1 MTPCRSSVAPLTRSA
16 RGSCFFRC
24 PAPMYGPHL
33 LIRIVAFL
41 SVATHIGAASVQAAS
56 HDRSPVDVVLLS
68 GDRWM
73 VSANQTSG
81 TVSLIDV
88 KKGHVVDEVA
98 VGNYPVALEVG
109 RDGREVWVSC
119 RDSGTVAKLVLR
131 SGRLEIVQQVQLGY
145 HPWDMAWDASRQSL
159 WVAQRAA
166 GRIVELDGETGK
178 SLRHVSVGSWPER
191 LAIAPRGNQLA
202 VTLAGAQGIALVDL
216 TTGNVERRS
225 FRALNQ
231 GQPLFTPDGA
241 EVWLPWM
248 VYRANP
254 ITEANIRRGW
264 VWGSRLGRIPLDPSV
279 PRRVLTLDER
289 GRAVAD
295 VADMAWVGPASG
307 ELVVTAAGTHELL
320 WFGHRSSRRST
331 PGPSSDPS
339 KTGSGANLLR
349 KRLPWR
355 EYAATDH
362 MDARLIPDISRFR
375 RIPLGGRPLGV
386 AVTPSGDRAF
396 VANYLK
402 NSVQVVDLKTFQVAT
417 EISVGG
423 PESPSLARRGAAIFF
438 DAGRSLD
445 QWYSCHTCH
454 LDGGTNA
461 IVTDTL
467 NDGTPRTF
475 KTILSLYDL
484 PHTGPWTWH
493 GWQTDLRA
501 AMHKSLTSTM
511 LGKAP
516 TDQEV
521 AALLAF
527 FSELPRPVNPYAV
540 DPSRDRSAIERGRKL
555 FHEGRAGCAD
565 CHSGPYLTD
574 GQVHDVGTG
583 SESDRYDGYNTPS
596 LRGVTLRLRYL
607 HDGRARSLESL
618 LREHHR
624 PEDVAGVR
632 PLDERQLRDLVEYLR
647 TL

>member
-1 MTPCRSSVAPLTRSA
+1 
-16 RGSCFFRC
+16 
-24 PAPMYGPHL
+24 
-33 LIRIVAFL
+33 
-41 SVATHIGAASVQAAS
+41 
-56 HDRSPVDVVLLS
+56 
-68 GDRWM
+68 M

-88 KKGHVVDEVA
+88 QKSRVVDEVA
-98 VGNYPVALEVG
+98 VGDYPIALEVG
-109 RDGREVWVSC
+109 RDSREVWVTC
-119 RDSGTVAKLVLR
+119 RDSGTVGKLALR
-131 SGRLEIVQQVQLGY
+131 SGRLEIVRRIQLGY
-145 HPWDMAWDASRQSL
+145 HPWGMAWDAWRHSL
-159 WVAQRAA
+159 WVAQRAS
-166 GRIVELDGETGK
+166 GRIVELNGETGEP
-178 SLRHVSVGSWPER
+178 LRHVSVGSWPER
-191 LAIAPRGNQLA
+191 LAIAPGGNRLA

-216 TTGNVERRS
+216 TTGNVERRT

-231 GQPLFTPDGA
+231 GQPLFTADGA

-264 VWGSRLGRIPLDPSV
+264 VWGSRLGRIPLDPSA
-279 PRRVLTLDER
+279 PRRVLTLDQR

-295 VADMAWVGPASG
+295 VADIAWVGPAG
-307 ELVVTAAGTHELL
+307 EELVITAAGTHELL
-320 WFGHRSSRRST
+320 WLGHLPSRQKTQEETGRSK
-331 PGPSSDPS
+331 DE
-339 KTGSGANLLR
+339 KGAKLLS

-362 MDARLIPDISRFR
+362 MDARLIPDTNRFR
-375 RIPLGGRPLGV
+375 RVPLGGRPLGV
-386 AVTPSGDRAF
+386 AVTPTGDRAF

-402 NSVQVVDLKTFQVAT
+402 NSIQVVDLRTFRVTA
-417 EISVGG
+417 EINVGG
-423 PESPSLARRGAAIFF
+423 SKSPSPARRGAAIFF

-454 LDGGTNA
+454 LEGGTNA

-475 KTILSLYDL
+475 KTILPLYDL
-484 PHTGPWTWH
+484 PHTSPWTWH

-516 TDQEV
+516 TDPEV

-527 FSELPRPVNPYAV
+527 FAELPHPVNPYAV

-583 SESDRYDGYNTPS
+583 SKSDLYEGYNTPS
-596 LRGVTLRLRYL
+596 LRGVALRLRYL

-624 PEDVAGVR
+624 PEDVAGVP
-632 PLDERQLRDLVEYLR
+632 PLDDRQLQDLVEYLR